1 MGRDQGQD
9 MRDLLRA
16 VRRVARAF
24 DIQSRRMDRAVGLT
38 LPQFIV
44 LSCVADMGEVTSRA
58 ISAEAGLSPP
68 TVVGVLDK
76 LEAKGMIE
84 RYRSTRDRR
93 IVHARLTEGGA
104 AALRCAPEP
113 LGAAFAEAFAAL
125 PPPARSEILAAL
137 GALGGMLEATN
148 ALAEPPEGEAALPT
162 G

>member
-1 MGRDQGQD
+1 MMSRDRSQD
-9 MRDLLRA
+9 MRDLLKG

-44 LSCVADMGEVTSRA
+44 LGCVADLGEVTSRQLA
-58 ISAEAGLSPP
+58 AEAGLSAP

-93 IVHARLTEGGA
+93 IVHTRLTAQGA
-104 AALRCAPEP
+104 DALAAAPEP
-113 LGAAFAEAFAAL
+113 LGAAFGDAFEGLA
-125 PPPARSEILAAL
+125 PPARSAILAAL
-137 GALGGMLEATN
+137 GALGGLLEETN
-148 ALAEPPEGEAALPT
+148 ALTEPPERDG
-162 G
+162 GG